1 MVKHI
6 GKHDK
11 HKVVVVYRKV
21 PNEDHMCLVVY
32 TDKLK
37 REVHDKLMQVLQ
49 SPVGQNA
56 EPLAEAL
63 HRNLLPD
70 GTNLLHTLHNTR
82 QLKKVATNQ
91 ITITPNAKSA
101 VKLDVLNKILDEMA
115 LGSDAAKRMQEL
127 DENAG
132 MNNGIKN
139 RKQAIE
145 REQHLLEAQ
154 SEPLTQA
161 QIFEEASKTPMP
173 LSKAEELRQRA
184 QQMLDLA
191 DQIDA
196 EDLLPKTTR
205 LTREEKAERKITKEK
220 KVARQR
226 PLKQ

>member
-1 MVKHI
+1 MVKHV

-32 TDKLK
+32 TEKLQ
-37 REVHDKLMQVLQ
+37 REIHDVLMRVLE
-49 SPVGQNA
+49 SPAGQQA
-56 EPLAEAL
+56 DTLADVL
-63 HRNLLPD
+63 FRNLLKD
-70 GTNLLHTLHNTR
+70 GTNLLTTLHNTR
-82 QLKKVATNQ
+82 QIKKVATNQ
-91 ITITPNAKSA
+91 ITITPNSKSA

-115 LGSDAAKRMQEL
+115 LGSDAAKRMKEL

-139 RKQAIE
+139 RKQAIA
-145 REQHLLEAQ
+145 REQALLESQEQ
-154 SEPLTQA
+154 SQA
-161 QIFEEASKTPMP
+161 EVLEEVSMTPVPMT
-173 LSKAEELRQRA
+173 KAEELRKKA
-184 QQMLDLA
+184 QEMLDLA

-196 EDLLPKTTR
+196 EDLLPKTSR

-220 KVARQR
+220 KIARQR